1 MIDGIGDWGIMSYGK
16 RLFYI
21 ICLCLA
27 ALAPPALFADDKA
40 AMMAVISVV
49 GKKTPPVYE
58 EVTQG
63 IKARYPGK
71 VKTYKLKA
79 GFSEQDLLADLKA
92 DGIGVI
98 TALGRK
104 SENLASSL
112 SKHYPVLM
120 GAVPSVTTEGVG
132 GVTYMPSSSMIVD
145 RLHTLA
151 PRVDNLYL
159 IYNPKIH
166 RETIANTL
174 AAARQ
179 ANIKVV
185 SRASSDNKQTQAAI
199 EDMLNSAE
207 NGTDNPRNA
216 IWVVFGAKLSR
227 SNIEHLIKD
236 SWRSPVIPFYYTPDP
251 SQVDRFPFIFLPD
264 WQGMGV
270 QLADM
275 GVARL
280 SKRKAEVLPLNS
292 IKLWVNQ
299 KKSRHYGLQLDGEA
313 RKKID
318 KVYNR

>member
-1 MIDGIGDWGIMSYGK
+1 MLGDWEIMSYGK
-16 RLFYI
+16 RFFYI

-27 ALAPPALFADDKA
+27 APGPPALFADDTA
-40 AMMAVISVV
+40 AMAVISVV
-49 GKKTPPVYE
+49 GRKMPPVHKE
-58 EVTQG
+58 ITRG
-63 IKARYPGK
+63 IKAKYPGR

-79 GFSEQDLLADLKA
+79 GFSEQDLLAALKT

-98 TALGRK
+98 TVLGRK
-104 SENLASSL
+104 SQNLASSL
-112 SKHYPVLM
+112 SRRYPVLM
-120 GAVPSVTTEGVG
+120 GAVPSVATEGVG
-132 GVTYMPSSSMIVD
+132 GVTYMPSSSLIID

-159 IYNPKIH
+159 IYNPSIH
-166 RETIANTL
+166 GETIANTKV
-174 AAARQ
+174 AARQ
-179 ANIKVV
+179 VNINVV
-185 SRASSDNKQTQAAI
+185 ARASSDSKETQAAI
-199 EDMLNSAE
+199 EEMLGNAQ

-216 IWVVFGAKLSR
+216 IWVVFGAKFSR

-236 SWRSPVIPFYYTPDP
+236 SWRSPVIPFYYTSDP

-280 SKRKAEVLPLNS
+280 NKRKAEVLPLNS

-318 KVYNR
+318 NIHDR